1 MCFRRDLGKPRASL
15 AGLKQGQ
22 FFSYKQH
29 LRERNHLIV
38 KQEELSFKL
47 SVKTLLDIVSFLVV
61 LTNHIHV
68 SGDEFSHDHKGCGS
82 LQQPCASI
90 QYAINISSNFDTILL
105 NSDYVYHQNK
115 SLVTDKSINIT
126 SYNTTIAT
134 VKTTIVFNLT
144 DHTNFIIEISN
155 NISMSYLK
163 IQMDSENI
171 LLHVKKHDGG
181 VFEMRNCTI
190 DRLGVNIGGYAF
202 NFLYRFQ
209 NQLNGDFLYGF
220 IKYSWS
226 LNWISSQF
234 QINQPVTKSIY
245 RQRKSFSETQLSR
258 IDNILFQDCV
268 FIQTALSLD
277 ISNKIT
283 LIGCKLF
290 SSVIFTSDGPDN
302 LQYLIRAAIHVNVRV
317 QTCLFNFS
325 SIFFDVS
332 TSSMKGNIAINNTI
346 FDGTMVEYPKQ
357 ASLHNLPQILTGMD
371 SFGLVSVNLTISLCI
386 FQNAAGYSIVATQS
400 NGMVIITNTK
410 FINNTFKFPNKIPN
424 IQSGRPS
431 TFAAAVTI
439 FSGHVQIH
447 NCTFRNNSMPQPQTG
462 SLQVTPNND
471 DGSFPTFTMTN
482 TVIEAGIQPF
492 TFESTVVT
500 IINYD
505 EEIIYLFTIANV
517 NITCPMNHQE
527 MHNIKNNHGT
537 IFNTFIFKC
546 VRCKFT
552 SYNVKEISGINIDK
566 RSHIIEHNSTIC
578 YPCPYQASCI
588 NEIRSRGN
596 YWGISN
602 SSGAVTFLICPPS
615 YCCSSLAKCTSY
627 DTCAENRMGRL
638 CGDCA
643 NGHSLSLLGHNQCA
657 PSMNCIVKLFWF
669 GYALAVVMICL
680 FVMYNKEVVT
690 FLKSVITKKC
700 RQEHFNTRMVS
711 FSGADNETE
720 SQYEL
725 LLPDVVAGENS
736 SRKQAN
742 ISGLFKIAFFF
753 YQTASIIR
761 INASAKSMYN
771 VPPIIDLL
779 TSLFNVKITIQS
791 SNTVNVCPLNTKEK
805 MILEAVRTSLV
816 ITCLLL
822 LLLVIC
828 VTCCVKKLWKRGK
841 EVSRKSITSES
852 ENSNIGDPMN
862 ANDSPET
869 SVKIPIMIRLKGAY
883 VQLLLIGY
891 AGIAVFCL
899 QGVNCIFIDGL
910 PCLYLQA
917 SVVCYQ
923 YWQYML
929 FVFISTWVVPFPISI
944 YVGCCLLRENEININ
959 TFLFIITFPPA
970 TLYHLIKSYMRNS
983 TEDRQQMLPQSLQET
998 DHIMSILNEPFQS
1011 QDNNNSQNTGYRLI
1025 WEPVL
1030 IVRRLVLVA
1039 VSTFIIP
1046 PMEKLY
1052 PVAVL
1057 LLMFTLHDMFVRPY
1071 ANKRLNA
1078 IQLVSMQLLCLL
1090 TFINLFWAFSNDID
1104 ISQEQSP
1111 QYYQLGKV
1119 FLYLEMF
1126 ILLLPL
1132 IILICVVIFKSG
1144 KFICKVIAR
1153 KQD

>member
-209 NQLNGDFLYGF
+209 NQLNGDILYGF
-220 IKYSWS
+220 IKHSWS
-226 LNWISSQF
+226 LNWINSKF

-290 SSVIFTSDGPDN
+290 SSIIYPPDDFDDTQR
-302 LQYLIRAAIHVNVRV
+302 LVKIKV
-317 QTCLFNFS
+317 QTCIFKFSAIIFSLFSRS
-325 SIFFDVS
+325 S
-332 TSSMKGNIAINNTI
+332 TKGNIAINNTI
-346 FDGTMVEYPKQ
+346 FDGTMVGYQKQ
-357 ASLHNLPQILTGMD
+357 SSLQNLPQILMDMD
-371 SFGLVSVNLTISLCI
+371 SFGFLVSVNLTISLCI
-386 FQNAAGYSIVATQS
+386 FQNAAGFSIVATQS

-424 IQSGRPS
+424 TNQLIGRPS
-431 TFAAAVTI
+431 AFAEAVTI

-447 NCTFRNNSMPQPQTG
+447 NCIFRNNSMPQSQTG

-482 TVIEAGIQPF
+482 TVIEAGVEPF
-492 TFESTVVT
+492 TMESTVVSIT
-500 IINYD
+500 NMD
-505 EEIIYLFTIANV
+505 ETQTASFLFSNV
-517 NITCPMNHQE
+517 NITCPKNHQE
-527 MHNIKNNHGT
+527 MHIIKNDRIVIDSNRDSNSDR
-537 IFNTFIFKC
+537 ISNTFIFKC
-546 VRCKFT
+546 VRCKST
-552 SYNVKEISGINIDK
+552 SYNVKDISGINIDK

-615 YCCSSLAKCTSY
+615 YCCLSLAKCTSY

-725 LLPDVVAGENS
+725 LLPDVVADENS

-761 INASAKSMYN
+761 INASAKSIYN

-891 AGIAVFCL
+891 AGKL
-899 QGVNCIFIDGL
+899 QC
-910 PCLYLQA
+910 
-917 SVVCYQ
+917 
-923 YWQYML
+923 
-929 FVFISTWVVPFPISI
+929 FV
-944 YVGCCLLRENEININ
+944 Y
-959 TFLFIITFPPA
+959 
-970 TLYHLIKSYMRNS
+970 K
-983 TEDRQQMLPQSLQET
+983 
-998 DHIMSILNEPFQS
+998 
-1011 QDNNNSQNTGYRLI
+1011 
-1025 WEPVL
+1025 
-1030 IVRRLVLVA
+1030 
-1039 VSTFIIP
+1039 VST
-1046 PMEKLY
+1046 
-1052 PVAVL
+1052 AL
-1057 LLMFTLHDMFVRPY
+1057 LSTAYRVCIY
-1071 ANKRLNA
+1071 K
-1078 IQLVSMQLLCLL
+1078 
-1090 TFINLFWAFSNDID
+1090 
-1104 ISQEQSP
+1104 
-1111 QYYQLGKV
+1111 
-1119 FLYLEMF
+1119 
-1126 ILLLPL
+1126 PL
-1132 IILICVVIFKSG
+1132 
-1144 KFICKVIAR
+1144 
-1153 KQD
+1153 